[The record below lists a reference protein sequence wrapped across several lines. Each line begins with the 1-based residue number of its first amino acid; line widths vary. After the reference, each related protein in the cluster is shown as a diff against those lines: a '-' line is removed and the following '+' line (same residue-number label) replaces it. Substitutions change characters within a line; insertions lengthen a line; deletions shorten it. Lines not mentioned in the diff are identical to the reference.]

1 MLKLTDITKKFDD
14 KVIFDG
20 FSYTFEDKGIYLI
33 KGDSGI
39 GKTTLLRMIA
49 GLDNDYGGTIE
60 GGGPKNV
67 SFSFQ
72 EYRLFGSLSALDN
85 VLVAINNPTEKDRD
99 RVVSILERLG
109 LSGEEIKLY
118 PSELSGGMKL
128 RVSIA
133 RAALKNAPVLL
144 LDEPTR
150 ELDDRSA
157 HAVLMLASEIAK
169 ERTVIIVT
177 HDDYES
183 LLTEVTSIHL

>member
-49 GLDNDYGGTIE
+49 GLDNDYGGTIA

-72 EYRLFGSLSALDN
+72 EYRLFGSLNALDN

-99 RVVSILERLG
+99 RAISILERLG
-109 LSGEEIKLY
+109 LLGEDIMLY
-118 PSELSGGMKL
+118 PGELSGGMKL

-183 LLTEVTSIHL
+183 VLTEATSIHL